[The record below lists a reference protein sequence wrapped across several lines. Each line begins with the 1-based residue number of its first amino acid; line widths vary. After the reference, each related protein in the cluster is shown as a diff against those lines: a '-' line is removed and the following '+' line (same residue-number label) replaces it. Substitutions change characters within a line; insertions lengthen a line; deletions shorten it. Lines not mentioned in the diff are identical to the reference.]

1 MTGLRIFSYRNK
13 RLVKKGLV
21 ILAVILAALLLFIL
35 CRFVYL
41 QRFLV
46 YGDGAVSLDYEMHLN
61 PERKP
66 EQETSLPSFSLE
78 IVEDDAQ
85 SAASLAEGPLKPL
98 TGYYVTTSMLLDLPA
113 VMTALKAMEEPPGT
127 LLFEM
132 KSIYGNFYYDT
143 DISGTYT
150 SSADIDGIEALI
162 ASYAQDGKT
171 YLAARI
177 PAFTDNNFALDN
189 QSSGLPLKSGAL
201 WMDDNSC
208 YWLDPMSEDVQAF
221 LVAMAAELAEM
232 GFDEIVFEGFRIP
245 DSKNIVYDAGQWTRE
260 EAAAEAAKALRAAL
274 QDLPIRVSFGSESPM
289 VAACTD
295 RVYLTTDN
303 GSKVADMVAEVE
315 PYVEYPD
322 SQIVFQT
329 ASRDT
334 RFDGYGILR
343 PLLEGISEE

>member
-1 MTGLRIFSYRNK
+1 M
-13 RLVKKGLV
+13 V
-21 ILAVILAALLLFIL
+21 LAVILALILLFIL
-35 CRFVYL
+35 TRFIYL

-46 YGDGAVSLDYEMHLN
+46 YGEGEVSLDYEMRLD

-66 EQETSLPSFSLE
+66 QEEPIIPSFSME

-85 SAASLAEGPLKPL
+85 SAASLAEGPIQTL
-98 TGYYVTTSMLLDLPA
+98 TGYYVTTSMLLDLPS
-113 VMTALKAMEEPPGT
+113 VTAALESMEEPPGT

-150 SSADIDGIEALI
+150 SSADIDGIESVI
-162 ASYAQDGKT
+162 AHYAQDGKT

-189 QSSGLPLKSGAL
+189 QSSGLPMKSGAL
-201 WMDDNSC
+201 WMDEENC
-208 YWLDPMSEDVQAF
+208 YWLDPMSEDVQTF
-221 LVAMAAELAEM
+221 LISMATELAEM
-232 GFDEIVFEGFRIP
+232 GFDEIVFDGFRIP
-245 DSKNIVYDAGQWTRE
+245 DSKNIVYDAGEWTRE

-274 QDLPIRVSFGSESPM
+274 ADLPVRVSFGSESPL
-289 VAACTD
+289 VAENTD

-303 GSKVADMVAEVE
+303 GSKVAEMVAEVE
-315 PYVEYPD
+315 PYLEYPD
-322 SQIVFQT
+322 AQIVFQT

-334 RFDGYGILR
+334 RFDGYSILR
-343 PLLEGISEE
+343 PLLEGVSEEE